1 MDERMFSEREV
12 RQLLWLIG
20 YLLPLNLLGRVYDRL
35 DKFIRAGEH
44 SEIAPL
50 MRVARGTWQ
59 NAGDYGV
66 GSDDDQNCDP
76 PSGSIW

>member
-1 MDERMFSEREV
+1 MDDRMFSEREV

-20 YLLPLNLLGRVYDRL
+20 YLLPLNRLGDCYDRL
-35 DKFIRAGEH
+35 GKYIRAGEH

-50 MRVARGTWQ
+50 MRIARGTWQ
-59 NAGDYGV
+59 NAGAYGV
-66 GSDDDQNCDP
+66 GNEADQDCDT